1 MWKVME
7 NDVDDYTIT
16 LTISDTEL
24 KIDEDDS
31 FELAMDYI
39 RHIECRCEYGESPI
53 GISKNEFDNHFKKL
67 VRKIN
72 AISSL

>member
-24 KIDEDDS
+24 KIDEDS
-31 FELAMDYI
+31 WNTVELCS
-39 RHIECRCEYGESPI
+39 EQNQEESMLA
-53 GISKNEFDNHFKKL
+53 SAL
-67 VRKIN
+67 V
-72 AISSL
+72 S